1 MSDHYDTLG
10 VPPDASPDE
19 IKKAY
24 RRLAH
29 KHHPDR
35 NPGDADAEGR
45 FKEVAEAY
53 GALSD
58 PGKRLRYDAERGA
71 APGIRGGMHFGIGI
85 DDIFAAWCAADIAR
99 GRDVQTTLEVTLEDV
114 LRGAQRSVT
123 VLGTSAC
130 AVCRGTGAGD
140 AVQERQCNCCG
151 GRGYVG
157 SFPAQR
163 SASRCPACRGVGRQ
177 QGRGCASC
185 AGRGSMSA
193 ERVLSVSVPLGIDDG
208 QFIRVRGAGRAG
220 PGGCG
225 DLYVRIR
232 VAPHPLFKRRG
243 PDLWQAAL
251 VPFATLALGGKADV
265 PTLDGAMSLTV
276 PPGTQAGQAFRLVGR
291 GLPYAGSGLRGDM
304 LVRLMPAVPTA
315 LTDEQRDALQIG
327 RAHV

>member
-1 MSDHYDTLG
+1 MSDYYDTLG
-10 VPPDASPDE
+10 VQPDASPDE

-35 NPGDADAEGR
+35 NPGDAGAEGR

-58 PGKRLRYDAERGA
+58 PDRRLRHDAEQAIGGA
-71 APGIRGGMHFGIGI
+71 RRRMHFGI
-85 DDIFAAWCAADIAR
+85 DDVFAAWCAYG

-114 LRGAQRSVT
+114 LRGVRMAVT
-123 VLGTSAC
+123 VSGTSAC
-130 AVCRGTGAGD
+130 AACRGTGAGD
-140 AVQERQCNCCG
+140 AVQERQCNCCR
-151 GRGYVG
+151 GRGWVG
-157 SFPAQR
+157 LATR
-163 SASRCPACRGVGRQ
+163 SRCPACRGEGKQR
-177 QGRGCASC
+177 GTGCASC
-185 AGRGSMSA
+185 AGSGSVPA
-193 ERVLSVSVPLGIDDG
+193 ERVLSVSVPPGIDDG

-225 DLYVRIR
+225 DLLVLVR
-232 VAPHPLFKRRG
+232 VAPHPLFRRRG

-291 GLPYAGSGLRGDM
+291 GLPYGAGRGDM
-304 LVRLMPAVPTA
+304 MVRLMPTVPTT
-315 LTDEQRDALQIG
+315 LTDEQRDAL
-327 RAHV
+327 RKL